1 MCSDFAYYYTIML
14 RAPHPSSSGD
24 PHQLPVIRVNLC
36 CDCSSL
42 FFNYLTFANRLF
54 LFFGTPVTAVRTM
67 PSFHSF
73 VADMVHHNRYF
84 WCCWFQKR
92 FFLSMHYFPFCNG
105 LLPFGDDIGRPTAM
119 LTHRDCTKV
128 AGTNMVLQRRST
140 ADFHLA
146 FWTKKSTGR
155 RGTQGRTHQCFD
167 PVSFFLFGVFDFF
180 LCWMMWFLFELFDGG
195 RRMILLLLH
204 VWENMQQL
212 IWRLDW
218 IDEGTVLL
226 MAFRSKYSQMLIK
239 TERIDKEERL
249 LMLWVPGSH
258 YLVAI
263 IFDRSNCPRAL

>member
-1 MCSDFAYYYTIML
+1 MVH
-14 RAPHPSSSGD
+14 APHPSSSGD
-24 PHQLPVIRVNLC
+24 PHLFIQLQAHVSFLLCIPVICVNLC

-42 FFNYLTFANRLF
+42 FFNYLTFPNRLF

-92 FFLSMHYFPFCNG
+92 FFLSMHYFPFRNG
-105 LLPFGDDIGRPTAM
+105 LLPFSNDIGRPTAM

-167 PVSFFLFGVFDFF
+167 PVSFFLFGNI
-180 LCWMMWFLFELFDGG
+180 MW
-195 RRMILLLLH
+195 
-204 VWENMQQL
+204 
-212 IWRLDW
+212 
-218 IDEGTVLL
+218 
-226 MAFRSKYSQMLIK
+226 
-239 TERIDKEERL
+239 
-249 LMLWVPGSH
+249 
-258 YLVAI
+258 
-263 IFDRSNCPRAL
+263 